1 MADDALSIRPFK
13 AGDAE
18 QLQNIRARAFAPVF
32 QSFRDIV
39 GPEIGSV
46 AFATA
51 EGEQARHLSDLCKA
65 DAAQK
70 KLFVAERAGRIV
82 GFVAI
87 SLDETQKLGEVG
99 LNAVDPDYAGQGF
112 GTQLYE
118 FALDEMRAAGMKV
131 AVVGTGGDP
140 SHAPARRAYE
150 KAGFGPFV
158 PSQWYYRVL

>member
-1 MADDALSIRPFK
+1 MADTRLKIRPFRV
-13 AGDAE
+13 GDAE
-18 QLQNIRARAFAPVF
+18 QLQDIRARAFAPVF

-39 GPEIGSV
+39 GPEIASV

-70 KLFVAERAGRIV
+70 LFVAELAGRIV
-82 GFVAI
+82 GFVAV

-99 LNAVDPDYAGQGF
+99 LNAVDPDDAGQGF

-118 FALDEMRAAGMKV
+118 FALDEMRAAGMKA